1 MKKKL
6 TLNKTEYSRFIC
18 LLTGK
23 YQQAVMLFIS
33 RYRDCGAWIKEQQ

>member
-6 TLNKTEYSRFIC
+6 TLNKIDAADFIC

-23 YQQAVMLFIS
+23 YQQAVMLFIAIRIQGS
-33 RYRDCGAWIKEQQ
+33 GFRAQQ